1 MLRPRCGREHGSHS
15 SQEGSQRPGDSGPRR
30 HMLTTERGCRRQS
43 EQRPRFASFEPLWRD
58 PTPRS
63 MSEVGAR
70 SSAGSEQQG
79 GGVTCRAPSLP
90 QEGEPCCA
98 LRSPTDRRSSGASGL
113 SWSAARSTWPLPTT
127 STTTAKSKPTPP
139 LVQHGPAPASSAS
152 LRLGQH
158 RAGRDTAR
166 ATTRTP
172 AVRLPTY
179 RRALRPSPG
188 SDTADAGTRHRT
200 LRTGHW
206 TPGQPDAHTGTGDW
220 TPHRTLDTPRADIAH
235 LDAGRSHRTLDAGR
249 AERPRTRTGWP
260 GTAGTRT
267 SWATTAERRP
277 AGTLNSVP
285 VDGAGGARQP

>member
-1 MLRPRCGREHGSHS
+1 
-15 SQEGSQRPGDSGPRR
+15 
-30 HMLTTERGCRRQS
+30 MLTTERGCRRQS

-90 QEGEPCCA
+90 QEGGPCCA

-206 TPGQPDAHTGTGDW
+206 TPGQPDAHTGHWRLDAAPDTGH
-220 TPHRTLDTPRADIAH
+220 PSRGHRTPGRWTFTPDT
-235 LDAGRSHRTLDAGR
+235 GRRTGR
-249 AERPRTRTGWP
+249 AAEDADRVARHGRHPDILGYHRRAAARRDAELRSCGRRWRRSATL
-260 GTAGTRT
+260 TA
-267 SWATTAERRP
+267 RR
-277 AGTLNSVP
+277 
-285 VDGAGGARQP
+285 